1 MSPKTKDG
9 RETLLKLIAHADV
22 VIDPFRPGV
31 LERLGLGADVI
42 AKASG
47 GRAILARMTG
57 FRREGPW
64 SLAAGHDINYVRRGR
79 AALALTPFSWR

>member
-1 MSPKTKDG
+1 M
-9 RETLLKLIAHADV
+9 
-22 VIDPFRPGV
+22 IDPFRPGV

-64 SLAAGHDINYVRRGR
+64 SLAAGHDINYVRRGQAELVLR
-79 AALALTPFSWR
+79 APSWR